1 MALGRDDAGAMPA
14 RQDLDSDA
22 AAGEKRLMPPTD
34 RPATTLGAIL
44 RVFTAMGLASFG
56 GGLSGWMHRE
66 VVEKRGWL
74 SEESFLAGLAL
85 AQVLPGPNSANL
97 ALYIG
102 QQLRGWPGAT
112 AAALGILGPPLLI
125 ILGLAVLY
133 ARFAA
138 TPGLGFVLAGVA
150 AAGLANQLITG
161 LKTASR
167 MRGLWPWAI
176 AAAAFVAIGLL
187 RWPMIPVVAVLLPAS
202 LGCAFLTRSRHG

>member
-56 GGLSGWMHRE
+56 GGLPGWMHRE

-112 AAALGILGPPLLI
+112 AAALGGGHLGEHM
-125 ILGLAVLY
+125 AKHR
-133 ARFAA
+133 AWAS
-138 TPGLGFVLAGVA
+138 AGVCRSWFVPLRGMEMHLGSA
-150 AAGLANQLITG
+150 ETDQQTRLRRHAHLWRSAG
-161 LKTASR
+161 
-167 MRGLWPWAI
+167 RG
-176 AAAAFVAIGLL
+176 
-187 RWPMIPVVAVLLPAS
+187 R
-202 LGCAFLTRSRHG
+202 